1 MLLNE
6 SHRALIALLH
16 AEEASCVVRR
26 GDTVRLFRRRG
37 VKDLYD
43 LLKHDPALLDG
54 AFVADKVVGKGAAAL
69 LILGGVREVY
79 ADSVSEPALELLR
92 QAGVAVAYGTATP
105 RILRRDGSG
114 GCPVET
120 LCSDCRTADEC
131 LPRIEQFLEQMHNRE
146 KQQ

>member
-54 AFVADKVVGKGAAAL
+54 AFVGMLSLTICVL
-69 LILGGVREVY
+69 PWQECWTMGV
-79 ADSVSEPALELLR
+79 L
-92 QAGVAVAYGTATP
+92 
-105 RILRRDGSG
+105 
-114 GCPVET
+114 
-120 LCSDCRTADEC
+120 
-131 LPRIEQFLEQMHNRE
+131 
-146 KQQ
+146 